1 VTWWWPWRRAR
12 FWAEIVLAV
21 VVGVAAFVVAA
32 LVSTAA
38 RSHVPAVLL
47 GLFFLLAVLTVAR
60 MAGIMYALPVG
71 VVTIEAFDWYFLPP
85 LRALDAATVL
95 VLGLFLGMAV
105 IVGAVAAQAGRRA
118 AGSEHARG
126 VLAGEQAALRRV
138 ATLVSR
144 QASPA
149 EVFAA
154 VTEEAGKLLDL
165 DSAHLVMYERDE
177 TATVVGAWSMLGAV
191 ESAGTRVP
199 LEGDNIVG
207 RVFRTHQ
214 PVRIDDYDDAG
225 GPVGEKARS
234 LGVRAAAGTPVLVGG
249 RLWGAMVVGSSR
261 PAPLPVGMEMRIG
274 AFTELA
280 ATAIANTEARREL
293 GQVAAEQAALGRVA
307 TLVAVAVPPGDV
319 FTAVAA
325 EVGGLFGVPLVG
337 LFRYDGEGVATVIAG
352 TGQVLSY
359 LGRRWPCPAGDPGL
373 VTRVQRT
380 GRPLRIDDYRQIR
393 SDISESAREFGI
405 GMAAGVPVLV
415 NGRVW
420 GAVMVAAGHERPPL
434 PADTLDRLAIFTEL
448 MATAIANSDART
460 EIERLAQEQAALRRI
475 ATLVAQ
481 GADTGEVFAA
491 VAREVS
497 EVMHLPIS
505 AVQRYEDDE
514 TTTVIADRSDRP
526 HPFQPGTRWPYH
538 PSGLAA
544 RLRQT
549 GRAARVVDFSHRRG
563 AFAAKAREVGLHS
576 VAAAPITVDG
586 AVWGLVTVAST
597 DGPLPDQVEDR
608 LAEFTELLGTA
619 IANTQ
624 SRTELSASRAR
635 IVAAADETRRRL
647 ERDLHDGIQQRLV
660 SLALKART
668 IETMTPRPASQ
679 MQSELSLLADGL
691 GTALDEL
698 REISRGI
705 HPAILSEAGL
715 GPALKAL
722 ARRSAVPV
730 EVDLSL
736 SSRPAEHLQV
746 AGYYVASEALTNTA
760 KHAQASVITM
770 RVHGCDGALT
780 LSIRDDGIGGADPS
794 RGSGIIG
801 LKDRV
806 EALGGTISVLSPPG
820 HGTTLHV
827 HLPAVPSISATAPR
841 AAPPGATP

>member
-1 VTWWWPWRRAR
+1 VTSWSQWRRRR
-12 FWAEIVLAV
+12 FWVEIVLAV
-21 VVGVAAFVVAA
+21 VVGVAAFIVAA

-47 GLFFLLAVLTVAR
+47 GLLFLLAVLTVAR
-60 MAGIMYALPVG
+60 VAGILYALPVG
-71 VVTIEAFDWYFLPP
+71 VVIIEAFDWYFLPP

-95 VLGLFLGMAV
+95 VLGLFLVMAV
-105 IVGAVAAQAGRRA
+105 TVGAVATQAGRRA
-118 AGSEHARG
+118 AGSEQARG

-138 ATLVSR
+138 ATLVGR
-144 QASPA
+144 QPSPA

-177 TATVVGAWSMLGAV
+177 TATVVGAWSLRGTV

-207 RVFRTHQ
+207 RVFRTQQ
-214 PVRIDDYDDAG
+214 PVRIDEYDDAG
-225 GPVGEKARS
+225 GPVAEKARS
-234 LGVRAAAGTPVLVGG
+234 MGIRAAAGTPVLVGG
-249 RLWGAMVVGSSR
+249 RLWGAMIIGSSR
-261 PAPLPVGMEMRIG
+261 PEPLPAGTEMRIG
-274 AFTELA
+274 AFTELV
-280 ATAIANTEARREL
+280 ATTIANTEARREL
-293 GQVAAEQAALGRVA
+293 GRVAAEQAALGRVA

-325 EVGGLFGVPLVG
+325 EVGGLFGVPLVE

-352 TGQVLSY
+352 TGKVLSY

-373 VTRVQRT
+373 VTRVQQT

-393 SDISESAREFGI
+393 SVISESAREFGI
-405 GMAAGVPVLV
+405 GRAAGVPVLV
-415 NGRVW
+415 SGRVW
-420 GAVMVAAGHERPPL
+420 GAVVVAAGHEHPPL
-434 PADTLDRLAIFTEL
+434 PVDTLDRLAVFTEL

-460 EIERLAQEQAALRRI
+460 EIERLAQEQAALRRM

-497 EVMHLPIS
+497 EVMHLPVA
-505 AVQRYEDDE
+505 AVQRYEDDQ
-514 TTTVIADRSDRP
+514 TTTVIAAWSDRP

-538 PSGLAA
+538 ASGLAA

-549 GRAARVVDFSHRRG
+549 GRAGRVVDYSHRRG

-586 AVWGLVTVAST
+586 AVWGLVTIAST

-608 LAEFTELLGTA
+608 LAEFTELLATA

-668 IETMTPRPASQ
+668 IETMTPRPANQ
-679 MQSELSLLADGL
+679 IQGELSLLADGL

-770 RVHGCDGALT
+770 RVDGCDGALT

-827 HLPAVPSISATAPR
+827 HLPAVPSTAPTAPR